1 MRKLSSDSNAQVH
14 IIEML
19 TLFWLFFMSAM
30 FVINIHVPDSNSEI
44 IDASLSMAGRD
55 ALDLA
60 ASESASDSM
69 NHTSKLTELL
79 ASGNLDSACD
89 LVKQG
94 LPSTYE
100 ANCWISKN
108 SGAMEISEF
117 SGSPV
122 GNSVTSYILV
132 QDSGT
137 LWSISL
143 DVWSQGG
150 GTT

>member
-1 MRKLSSDSNAQVH
+1 MRKLSSDTSAQVH
-14 IIEML
+14 VIEML

-60 ASESASDSM
+60 ASEQALDSI

-79 ASGNLDSACD
+79 SSGDFDEECD
-89 LVKQG
+89 FVKQG

-100 ANCWISKN
+100 ANCWVAKN
-108 SGAMEISEF
+108 SGSMDISGF
-117 SGSPV
+117 SGSPI
-122 GNSVTSYILV
+122 GNSVTSYLIV
-132 QDSGT
+132 QDSGNI
-137 LWSISL
+137 WSVAL

-150 GTT
+150 GAI

>member
-1 MRKLSSDSNAQVH
+1 MRKPSNDSNAQVH

-60 ASESASDSM
+60 ASEPSSDLI
-69 NHTSKLTELL
+69 NHSSKLTEFL
-79 ASGNLDSACD
+79 ASGDLDSACN

-100 ANCWISKN
+100 ANCWIAQN
-108 SGAMEISEF
+108 SGAMDISVF

-132 QDSGT
+132 QDSGD
-137 LWSISL
+137 LWSIAL

>member
-1 MRKLSSDSNAQVH
+1 MRKLSKDSNAQVH

-60 ASESASDSM
+60 ASEPAFDTT
-69 NHTSKLTELL
+69 NHTSKLNELL
-79 ASGNLDSACD
+79 AIGNLNSACNF
-89 LVKQG
+89 VKEG
-94 LPSTYE
+94 LPPTYE
-100 ANCWISKN
+100 ANCWVAQN
-108 SGAMEISEF
+108 SGAIEISEF

-122 GNSVTSYILV
+122 GNSVTSYIIV
-132 QDSGT
+132 QDSGNI
-137 LWSISL
+137 WSVAL
-143 DVWSQGG
+143 DVWSKGG
-150 GTT
+150 GAT

>member
-1 MRKLSSDSNAQVH
+1 MRKPSTDSNAQVH

-30 FVINIHVPDSNSEI
+30 FVISIHVPDSNSEI

-60 ASESASDSM
+60 ASELAFDST

-79 ASGNLDSACD
+79 ASGNLNSACEFI
-89 LVKQG
+89 KEG

-100 ANCWISKN
+100 ANCWIAQN
-108 SGAMEISEF
+108 SGAMEISKF

-132 QDSGT
+132 QDLGNS
-137 LWSISL
+137 WSIAL
-143 DVWSQGG
+143 DVWSKGG
-150 GTT
+150 GII

>member
-1 MRKLSSDSNAQVH
+1 MRKPSLDTNGQVH

-60 ASESASDSM
+60 ASEPALDPI
-69 NHTSKLTELL
+69 NHTSKLTEFLF
-79 ASGNLDSACD
+79 SGNYELACD
-89 LVKQG
+89 LVQQG

-100 ANCWISKN
+100 ANCWVAQN
-108 SGAMEISEF
+108 SGPMSITEF
-117 SGSPV
+117 SGSPI
-122 GNSVTSYILV
+122 GNSVTSYVII
-132 QDSGT
+132 QDSGDI
-137 LWSISL
+137 WSIAL

-150 GTT
+150 GAT

>member
-1 MRKLSSDSNAQVH
+1 MRKPSLDTTGQVH
-14 IIEML
+14 VIEML

-60 ASESASDSM
+60 ASEPAFDST
-69 NHTSKLTELL
+69 NHSSKLTELL
-79 ASGNLDSACD
+79 SLGESVNACAF
-89 LVKQG
+89 VKEG

-100 ANCWISKN
+100 ANCWVAQN
-108 SGAMEISEF
+108 SGAMEISDF
-117 SGSPV
+117 SGSPI
-122 GNSVTSYILV
+122 GNSETSYLIV
-132 QDSGT
+132 QDSGNI
-137 LWSISL
+137 WSIAL

-150 GTT
+150 GAT

>member
-1 MRKLSSDSNAQVH
+1 MRKLSKDSNAQVH

-60 ASESASDSM
+60 ASEPADDSI
-69 NHTSKLTELL
+69 NHTSKLNELL
-79 ASGNLDSACD
+79 ASGNLNSACNF
-89 LVKQG
+89 VKEG
-94 LPSTYE
+94 LPPTYE
-100 ANCWISKN
+100 ANCWVAQN
-108 SGAMEISEF
+108 SGAIEISEF

-122 GNSVTSYILV
+122 GNSVTSYIIV
-132 QDSGT
+132 QDSGNI
-137 LWSISL
+137 WSVAL
-143 DVWSQGG
+143 DVWSKGG
-150 GTT
+150 GAT

>member
-1 MRKLSSDSNAQVH
+1 MRKLSTDSNAQVH

-60 ASESASDSM
+60 ASEPAFDTT
-69 NHTSKLTELL
+69 NHTSKLNELL
-79 ASGNLDSACD
+79 AIGNLNSACNF
-89 LVKQG
+89 VKEG

-100 ANCWISKN
+100 ANCWIAQN
-108 SGAMEISEF
+108 SGAIEISEF

-122 GNSVTSYILV
+122 GNSVTSYIIV
-132 QDSGT
+132 QDSGNI
-137 LWSISL
+137 WSIAL
-143 DVWSQGG
+143 DVWSKGG
-150 GTT
+150 GAT

>member
-1 MRKLSSDSNAQVH
+1 MRKPSLDTNGQVH
-14 IIEML
+14 VIEML

-60 ASESASDSM
+60 ASEPALDSN
-69 NHTSKLTELL
+69 NHSSKLTELL
-79 ASGNLDSACD
+79 TLGDYKSACD
-89 LVKQG
+89 LIQQG

-100 ANCWISKN
+100 ANCWVAQN
-108 SGAMEISEF
+108 SGPMVIAEF
-117 SGSPV
+117 NGSPI
-122 GNSVTSYILV
+122 GNSATSYVIV
-132 QDSGT
+132 QDSGE
-137 LWSISL
+137 LWSVAL

-150 GTT
+150 GAT

>member
-1 MRKLSSDSNAQVH
+1 MRKLSSDTSAQVH
-14 IIEML
+14 VIEML

-60 ASESASDSM
+60 ASEQALDSI

-79 ASGNLDSACD
+79 SSGDYDGACD
-89 LVKQG
+89 FVKQG

-100 ANCWISKN
+100 ANCWVAKN
-108 SGAMEISEF
+108 SGAMDISGF
-117 SGSPV
+117 SGSPI
-122 GNSVTSYILV
+122 GNSVTSYLIV
-132 QDSGT
+132 QDSGNI
-137 LWSISL
+137 WSVAL

-150 GTT
+150 GAI

>member
-1 MRKLSSDSNAQVH
+1 MRKLSTDLNAQVH

-60 ASESASDSM
+60 ASEPAFDST
-69 NHTSKLTELL
+69 NHTSRLNELL
-79 ASGNLDSACD
+79 ESGNLNTACNF
-89 LVKQG
+89 VKEG

-100 ANCWISKN
+100 ANCWVAKN
-108 SGAMEISEF
+108 SGAIEISEF

-122 GNSVTSYILV
+122 GNSVTSYIIV
-132 QDSGT
+132 QDSGNI
-137 LWSISL
+137 WSIAL
-143 DVWSQGG
+143 DVWSKGG
-150 GTT
+150 GAT

>member
-1 MRKLSSDSNAQVH
+1 MRKLSSDTSAQVH

-60 ASESASDSM
+60 ASEPAIDST
-69 NHTSKLTELL
+69 NHSSKLTELL
-79 ASGNLDSACD
+79 SLDDHNNACD
-89 LVKQG
+89 FIKQG

-100 ANCWISKN
+100 ANCWVAQN
-108 SGAMEISEF
+108 SGAMDISGF
-117 SGSPV
+117 SGSPI
-122 GNSVTSYILV
+122 GISVTSYLII
-132 QDSGT
+132 QDSGII
-137 LWSISL
+137 WSISL

-150 GTT
+150 GAI